1 MAFIRRSELPK
12 AKIDVLMQPVNKFLK
27 IEAAGGIVLFAATVI
42 ALIAAN
48 SPIADQYFAI
58 WKTEV
63 GFRIGGFEMFHSLKH
78 WISDGLMVIF
88 FFVIGLE
95 IKREVIYG
103 ELGDIRK
110 ASLPIAAAL
119 GGMFV
124 PVLIYFALQGGSRG
138 SQAWGVPMA
147 TDIAFVV
154 GCLAV
159 LGSRVPAILR
169 IMLLSIAIVDDIGA
183 ILVIA
188 IAYTKNL
195 STTELFMAFG
205 GIAFT
210 YVLARI
216 GVRNFLAYILVG
228 TFIWVCFHESG
239 VHATIAGVILGIMTP
254 ADNRLSEKAFDNVLE
269 QSQQFLKEEEWKQG
283 KKRGK
288 AIRKFQRVT
297 REIISPL
304 EYLEDNLH
312 PWTSFFIMPLFAL
325 ANAGVVIRQEGF
337 TDPVAISIVIALVVG
352 KLTGILLFS
361 WIAVKTIT
369 KKLPEGIDWWIMA
382 GAASLAGIGFTMALF
397 IASLAVE
404 GTLLDNTKV
413 GIIIG
418 SVIAGAIG
426 MIILILR
433 LPSKAVQT
441 TQDV

>member
-12 AKIDVLMQPVNKFLK
+12 AKIDVLMQPVTKFLK
-27 IEAAGGIVLFAATVI
+27 IEAAGGIVLFIATVI
-42 ALIAAN
+42 ALVAAN
-48 SPIADQYFAI
+48 SPIADQYLAI

-63 GFRIGGFEMFHSLKH
+63 GFRVGSFEMFHSLKH
-78 WISDGLMVIF
+78 WISDALMAIF

-103 ELGDIRK
+103 ELGDIRN
-110 ASLPIAAAL
+110 AALPIAAAL
-119 GGMFV
+119 GGMIV
-124 PVLIYFALQGGSRG
+124 PVAIYLSLQGGNPG
-138 SQAWGVPMA
+138 SKAWGVPMA

-159 LGSRVPAILR
+159 LGSRVPAVLR

-188 IAYTKNL
+188 VAYTAEL
-195 STTELFMAFG
+195 STTEVFMAFG

-210 YVLARI
+210 FVLARL
-216 GVRNFLAYILVG
+216 GVRNFLAYIAVG

-254 ADNRLSEKAFDNVLE
+254 ADNRLSEETFDNVLE
-269 QSQQFLKEEEWKQG
+269 QSQKILGEEEWRKG

-312 PWTSFFIMPLFAL
+312 PWTSYVIMPLFAL
-325 ANAGVVIRQEGF
+325 ANACVVLKPEGF
-337 TDPVAISIVIALVVG
+337 TDPVAISTVIALVIG
-352 KLTGILLFS
+352 KLFGILIFS

-369 KKLPEGIDWWIMA
+369 KKLPDGIDWWIMA

-397 IASLAVE
+397 IAGLAVE

-418 SVIAGAIG
+418 SVISGVIG
-426 MIILILR
+426 MTILVLR
-433 LPSKAVQT
+433 LPSKAKYSGK
-441 TQDV
+441 DM